1 MLIVT
6 KDLDMKGVC
15 AKMVMKNLIILV
27 WERKFSQ
34 GWFLCCDS
42 VFSHWFGTKYIQN
55 SVQMVVNEQ
64 AENDV
69 ATITDMK
76 QPSGGK

>member
-1 MLIVT
+1 LFE
-6 KDLDMKGVC
+6 KESLGQ
-15 AKMVMKNLIILV
+15 A
-27 WERKFSQ
+27 
-34 GWFLCCDS
+34 WFLCCDS
-42 VFSHWFGTKYIQN
+42 VLSHWFGTKYIHN

-64 AENDV
+64 AENNV